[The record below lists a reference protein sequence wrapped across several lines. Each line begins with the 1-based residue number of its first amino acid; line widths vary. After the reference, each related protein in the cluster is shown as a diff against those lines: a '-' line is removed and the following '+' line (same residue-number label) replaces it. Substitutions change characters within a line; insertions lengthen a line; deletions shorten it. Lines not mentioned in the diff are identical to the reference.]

1 MVLRYFRRHASST
14 YLLELKMSTDK
25 AVEFRSGSDTCSG
38 VLTMPEGAKGDVPLV
53 IMAGGWCYT
62 KEIVMPH
69 YSRFFN
75 DIGCAT
81 LRFDYR
87 CFGESTGMPRQH
99 INPWEQIEDYRNALT
114 YAEGLKGIDHK
125 RTGIWGISY
134 SGGHVL
140 VVAGIDSRPAFAIS
154 TIPVVDGFQTMRR
167 CHGETRFAKL
177 NVLINADRANRFTG
191 AEPAYMPMS
200 PEKESDE
207 LTSWPVPHVY
217 AGFKGIQANE
227 APRHEHRNTIS
238 SVELLLQYV
247 VKPYAQRITETPV
260 MMTLAHADNITS
272 ADLEVEAY
280 NAIACPTKAFASVKG
295 VDHMSLYTNRDHLA
309 KVGRVQSK
317 WLKEIIS
324 QGD

>member
-1 MVLRYFRRHASST
+1 
-14 YLLELKMSTDK
+14 MSTDK

-167 CHGETRFAKL
+167 CHGETRFA
-177 NVLINADRANRFTG
+177 
-191 AEPAYMPMS
+191 
-200 PEKESDE
+200 E
-207 LTSWPVPHVY
+207 LTSWPFPHVY

-324 QGD
+324 QGE